1 MRVVV
6 AEDLF
11 LLREGLVRLLKA
23 RGFEIVAATDSAPGL
38 LQALLEH
45 RPDLA
50 IVDIRLPPTH
60 TDDGLRAA
68 LAARERMPA
77 LPILLLSQYVEQIYA
92 RELLADQRGG
102 VGYLLKDRV
111 FSDDQF
117 VDAIRTVAAGGT
129 VMDPDVVTKLL
140 GRRRRGEREPLFQ
153 LTERERQVL
162 ELMAEGRSNSAI
174 ANRLFISE
182 KAVSKHSTSIFNK
195 LELAPSDDD
204 NRRVLA
210 VLAYLMSVP
219 REGRTWSRHLS

>member
-1 MRVVV
+1 VRVVV

-38 LQALLEH
+38 LDALLEF

-68 LAARERMPA
+68 LAARERIPG

-92 RELLADQRGG
+92 QELLADQGGG

-117 VDAIRTVAAGGT
+117 VDVIRTVAAGGT
-129 VMDPDVVTKLL
+129 VMDPEVVTKLL
-140 GRRRRGEREPLFQ
+140 DRRSRGEREPLSR

-182 KAVSKHSTSIFNK
+182 KAVSKHSTSIFTK

-219 REGRTWSRHLS
+219 REGRIPPSH